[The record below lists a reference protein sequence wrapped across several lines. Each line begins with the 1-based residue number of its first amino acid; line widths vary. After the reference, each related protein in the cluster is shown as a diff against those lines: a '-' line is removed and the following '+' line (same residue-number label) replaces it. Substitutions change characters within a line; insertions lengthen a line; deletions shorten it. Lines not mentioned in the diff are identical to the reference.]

1 MKKYIVVL
9 LGLMT
14 YFTSCTDKDDV
25 DIKYQVDFT
34 VSPEKV
40 MSGFEEYKEGDF
52 TLDTD
57 NKVRI
62 RALVYDMSGNLMS
75 KTEELVDDYAK
86 NLTFSTVLPIGEY
99 NVITSTD
106 VVEGSS
112 ASNISSAFWSFSAEE
127 NLSKLTISRENLMD
141 YMGNGTLGLSQTKI
155 TVNEPTSVAIS
166 VKPITAMIYC
176 LFKNF
181 NDFKGTD
188 FNLTYLEI
196 DYKYRIDKIS
206 NAGDTW
212 LFNSTS
218 ATTDKYRI
226 ASLDLTIPDYEQ
238 STGIYNF
245 HAFLPETDKEFEGYV
260 EYIYKD
266 GKKHGETTEASAI
279 SIESGKQY
287 TLYFDVSKFNLQ
299 TYAYTSAKAASAA
312 KLAAPAKAVKPQPA
326 ASYQVKNLLKMNIK
340 H

>member
-1 MKKYIVVL
+1 MKKHVAIL
-9 LGLMT
+9 IGLMA
-14 YFTSCTDKDDV
+14 YFMSCSDKDDA
-25 DIKYQVDFT
+25 DITYQVNFT

-40 MSGFEEYKEGDF
+40 MSGFEEYEAGDF
-52 TLDTD
+52 VLDGGK
-57 NKVRI
+57 KVRV

-75 KTEELVDDYAK
+75 KAEELADDYAK
-86 NLTFSTVLPIGEY
+86 NLTFSTELPTGEY

-112 ASNISSAFWSFSAEE
+112 VSNISSAFWSFSAEE

-155 TVNEPTSVAIS
+155 TVHDATSVTIS

-176 LFKNF
+176 LFENF

-206 NAGDTW
+206 NASDTW

-226 ASLDLTIPDYEQ
+226 ASLDLTIPDYDQ

-245 HAFLPETDKEFEGYV
+245 HAFLPEMDKEFEGYM

-266 GKKHGETTEASAI
+266 GKKYGETTEASGI

-287 TLYFDVSKFNLQ
+287 TLYFDVSKFSLQ
-299 TYAYTSAKAASAA
+299 AYTYTSAKAAST
-312 KLAAPAKAVKPQPA
+312 KLTVPAKAIRWQPA
-326 ASYQVKNLLKMNIK
+326 TSYQVKNLLKMNIE
-340 H
+340 

>member
-1 MKKYIVVL
+1 MKKYIAVL
-9 LGLMT
+9 LGLMA
-14 YFTSCTDKDDV
+14 YFTSCTDQDDV

-52 TLDTD
+52 ALLSDS
-57 NKVRI
+57 KVRI
-62 RALVYDMSGNLMS
+62 RALIYDLSGNLVS
-75 KTEELVDDYAK
+75 KTEELVNSYST

-112 ASNISSAFWSFSAEE
+112 ASNVSSAYWTFSSEE
-127 NLSKLTISRENLMD
+127 NLSKLTIHREDLMD
-141 YMGNGTLGLSQTKI
+141 YMGDATLGLSQTKI
-155 TVNEPTSVAIS
+155 SVGEPASVAIS

-176 LFKNF
+176 VFMNF
-181 NDFKGTD
+181 NDFQGTD

-196 DYKYRIDKIS
+196 DYKYRIDKIT
-206 NAGDTW
+206 NAGDSWT
-212 LFNSTS
+212 FTSTS

-226 ASLDLTIPDYEQ
+226 ASLDLTNPDYEQ

-245 HAFLPETDKEFEGYV
+245 HAFLPETNKEFEGYV

-266 GKKHGETTEASAI
+266 GKEYGETTDASAI

-287 TLYFDVSKFNLQ
+287 TLNFDVSRFSMQ
-299 TYAYTSAKAASAA
+299 ASPYTAAKAASTKAA
-312 KLAAPAKAVKPQPA
+312 A
-326 ASYQVKNLLKMNIK
+326 ASPSVKLQSGASYRVQNLLNTHLK

>member
-1 MKKYIVVL
+1 MKKYIVL
-9 LGLMT
+9 LIGLMA
-14 YFTSCTDKDDV
+14 YFTSCTDQDDV

-40 MSGFEEYKEGDF
+40 ISGFEEYKEGDF
-52 TLDTD
+52 ALDTEK
-57 NKVRI
+57 KVRI
-62 RALVYDMSGNLMS
+62 RALIYDMSGNLVS
-75 KTEELVDDYAK
+75 KTEELVNSYST

-112 ASNISSAFWSFSAEE
+112 ASNISLAYWTFSAED
-127 NLSKLTISRENLMD
+127 NLSKLTINRENLMD
-141 YMGNGTLGLSQTKI
+141 HMGSGTLGLSQTKI
-155 TVNEPTSVAIS
+155 SVGEPASVAIT

-176 LFKNF
+176 LFMNF
-181 NDFKGTD
+181 NDLQGTD

-196 DYKYRIDKIS
+196 NYKYRIDKIM
-206 NAGDTW
+206 NAADSWAFT
-212 LFNSTS
+212 STS

-238 STGIYNF
+238 SKGIYNF
-245 HAFLPETDKEFEGYV
+245 HAFLPETNKEFEGYV

-266 GKKHGETTEASAI
+266 GKEYGETTDASTI
-279 SIESGKQY
+279 SIEAGKQY
-287 TLYFDVSKFNLQ
+287 TLNFDVSQFSMK
-299 TYAYTSAKAASAA
+299 AYPYTATKTASPKAAVSPKSV
-312 KLAAPAKAVKPQPA
+312 KLQSK
-326 ASYQVKNLLKMNIK
+326 ASYRVENLLKTNLK

>member
-1 MKKYIVVL
+1 MKKYIAVL
-9 LGLMT
+9 IGLMA

-52 TLDTD
+52 ALDTD
-57 NKVRI
+57 SKVRI
-62 RALVYDMSGNLMS
+62 RALIYDMSGNLVS
-75 KTEELVDDYAK
+75 KTEELVNSYTT

-112 ASNISSAFWSFSAEE
+112 VSNLSSAYWTFSSED
-127 NLSKLTISRENLMD
+127 NLSKLTINRENLMD
-141 YMGNGTLGLSQTKI
+141 YMGTGTLGLSQTKVA
-155 TVNEPTSVAIS
+155 VNEPTSVAIQ

-176 LFKNF
+176 LFMNF
-181 NDFKGTD
+181 NDFKGSD

-196 DYKYRIDKIS
+196 DYKYRMDKII
-206 NAGDTW
+206 NTGDAW
-212 LFNSTS
+212 AFNSTS

-226 ASLDLTIPDYEQ
+226 ASLDLTNPDYEQ
-238 STGIYNF
+238 SKGIYNF
-245 HAFLPETDKEFEGYV
+245 HAFLPEADKEFEGYV

-266 GKKHGETTEASAI
+266 GKKYGETTDPNAI

-287 TLYFDVSKFNLQ
+287 TLNFDVSQFSME
-299 TYAYTSAKAASAA
+299 AYPYTAVKSVSPKAAVSS
-312 KLAAPAKAVKPQPA
+312 KAVKRQSC
-326 ASYQVKNLLKMNIK
+326 ASYRVENLLKTNLK